1 MAPILSLLNFGLLAL
16 PAALAH
22 PGHDL
27 TEEAVER
34 AAFVKR
40 GPNSVRSC
48 ASQLARRGVSKAALA
63 RRQEIA
69 QKARVKRGLSSPLV
83 RRDFAAYNTTHES
96 TSGVS
101 YGDDETLLFQDNS
114 TCILQPEV
122 TQGPYYVDGEL
133 IRSDITDGQ
142 EGVPLY
148 LDIQIVDTST
158 CEPVP
163 AVYMDLWHCNATGV
177 YSGVAASG
185 NGNSDDLTNLDATFL
200 RGIVQTDSNGVAQ
213 YESIV
218 PGHYTSRKPFPP
230 LISFSHLANKPNS
243 KGATHIH
250 VLAHNANST
259 IIRTNSTLLESNATT
274 HSSHVGQIFFDQA
287 LISLVEATAPYNTNT
302 QEITLNSADQILSEE
317 AEDMDPFVEWVQL
330 GEDITDGIIAWISI
344 GIDPTADSEV
354 SSTAT
359 IYKSGGVANENS
371 MGSMGGGDAPDGGN
385 GTAPSGAM
393 ASGSAPPS

>member
-1 MAPILSLLNFGLLAL
+1 MAPVMSLLAFGLLAV
-16 PAALAH
+16 PAAFAH

-27 TEEAVER
+27 AEEAAER
-34 AAFVKR
+34 AAFMKR
-40 GPNSVRSC
+40 SPNTVRSC
-48 ASQLARRGVSKAALA
+48 APQLERRGASKAALA
-63 RRQEIA
+63 RRQAIA
-69 QKARVKRGLSSPLV
+69 QKARVKRGLNSPLV
-83 RRDFAAYNTTHES
+83 RRDFAAYNVSHES
-96 TSGVS
+96 TSGVT
-101 YGDDETLLFQDNS
+101 YGDDETLLFQDDS

-148 LDIQIVDTST
+148 LDIQLIDTST

-200 RGIVQTDSNGVAQ
+200 RGIVQTDVNGVAQ

-218 PGHYTSRKPFPP
+218 PGHYTSRKPPTHSSLLHP
-230 LISFSHLANKPNS
+230 LTNKPIPT
-243 KGATHIH
+243 GATHIH

-259 IIRTNSTLLESNATT
+259 LVRTNGTLLESNATT
-274 HSSHVGQIFFDQA
+274 HSSHVGQIFFDQD

-302 QEITLNSADQILSEE
+302 QEITLNADDQILSEE
-317 AEDMDPFVEWVQL
+317 AADMDPFVEWVQL
-330 GEDITDGIIAWISI
+330 SDDITDGIMAWISI

-354 SSTAT
+354 SSAAT
-359 IYKSGGVANENS
+359 VYKDGGVANENS
-371 MGSMGGGDAPDGGN
+371 MGGMGGGDAPGGGN
-385 GTAPSGAM
+385 GTAPGGAM
-393 ASGSAPPS
+393 PSGSAPPS